1 MSNHRIPS
9 IPLDTLVTDIK
20 ACRLCEEHLPHGAR
34 PVVQLNQSAKILIVG
49 QAPGRRVHES
59 GIPWDDLSGNR
70 LRQWMQ
76 LTKEAFYDSSD
87 IAIMPMGFCYPG
99 TGKSGDLPP
108 RNECAKKWHQPIL
121 EQLPNIQLTILIGQY
136 AQRNYLNSLALTTN
150 NKQSLTERV
159 RSWQTFL
166 PAYLPL
172 PHPSPRNQ
180 SWLKKNDWFES
191 EVVPCLQHK
200 VYSILSE

>member
-1 MSNHRIPS
+1 MSNQCIPS
-9 IPLDTLVTDIK
+9 IPIDALVTDIK
-20 ACRLCEEHLPHGAR
+20 ACRLCEQHLPHGVR
-34 PVVQLNQSAKILIVG
+34 PVVQLNESAKILIVG

-59 GIPWDDLSGNR
+59 GIPWDDPSGNR

-76 LTKEAFYDSSD
+76 LTKESFYDSSN

-108 RNECAKKWHQPIL
+108 RKECAKTWHEPIL
-121 EQLPNIQLTILIGQY
+121 EQLPNIQLTLLIGLY
-136 AQRNYLNSLALTTN
+136 AQRHYLNSLALTTN
-150 NKQSLTERV
+150 KNLSLTERV
-159 RSWQTFL
+159 RSWQSFL
-166 PAYLPL
+166 PTYLPL

-180 SWLKKNDWFES
+180 MWLKKNDWFES
-191 EVVPCLQHK
+191 DVVPYLQQK